1 MKIVAFCLCW
11 VLIGATPGV
20 MAQQTAPPNQS
31 WDVLRQLQVG
41 TENPGGE
48 KNRQEKAFREVC

>member
-20 MAQQTAPPNQS
+20 MAQQTVTPNQS
-31 WDVLRQLQVG
+31 WDVLRQLQAG
-41 TENPGGE
+41 EKIEGRE
-48 KNRQEKAFREVC
+48 KNRQEKAFREIS